1 MSVAHGEV
9 AHGPFSTEPDDAL
22 YPAMIRSILSVGGW
36 TLVSRV
42 TGFAR
47 DVVMAAVMGAGPIA
61 DAFVVAFRLPNHFRA
76 IFGEGAFNTAFVP
89 AYARLEEAGEA
100 GAAKRFADRVFTLM
114 LIVQVGLLALA
125 LPAMPWVVRALA
137 PGFSEDPER
146 FALAVA
152 LTRITF
158 PYLLF
163 MTLTTLFSG
172 VLNAHRR
179 FAAAAAAPILLNL
192 SMLAA
197 LALAFLFPNAAYA
210 AAWGVA
216 AAGLLEFAL
225 VWWDCRRHGV
235 APGLKG
241 PIVRDPDMLRFFKV
255 LGPAVIGSAGF
266 QIAAFADTIIA
277 SLLPVGAVSALYYA
291 DRLYQLPFGVIA
303 IAAGTVLLPE
313 MSRRI
318 AAGDVAGAH
327 AAQNRAA
334 GFSLALSAPF
344 AVAFLTLPGLIL
356 TALFQR
362 GAFTAE
368 DAQRAASVLAAY
380 GLALPAVV
388 LVRSAVAS
396 FYARQDTVTPLVASL
411 TGIAVNV
418 GLKLVLTGPYGVTG
432 LALAT
437 AVGQWINL
445 ILLYALALRR
455 GWSAPGRTL
464 GVTVAAV
471 AVGCAVLALL
481 ALYGL
486 PFAEALVPALPHF
499 REVAVLALLGSA
511 GAVGYAGT
519 VAAVLAGF
527 GVRLRRA

>member
-1 MSVAHGEV
+1 
-9 AHGPFSTEPDDAL
+9 
-22 YPAMIRSILSVGGW
+22 MIRSILSVGGW

-47 DVVMAAVMGAGPIA
+47 DVVMAAIMGAGPIA

-114 LIVQVGLLALA
+114 LVVQIVLLALA
-125 LPAMPWVVRALA
+125 WPAMPWVVKALA
-137 PGFSEDPER
+137 PGFSQDPQR
-146 FALAVA
+146 FDLAVS

-163 MTLTTLFSG
+163 MTLVTLFSG
-172 VLNAHRR
+172 VLNAHRK
-179 FAAAAAAPILLNL
+179 FAVAAGAPVLLNL
-192 SMLAA
+192 AMLAA
-197 LALAFLFPNAAYA
+197 LALVGLFPNAGYA
-210 AAWGVA
+210 AAWGVTVS
-216 AAGLLEFAL
+216 GVLQFAL
-225 VWWDCRRHGV
+225 VWWACRRGGY
-235 APGLKG
+235 APNTTRPTL
-241 PIVRDPDMLRFFKV
+241 RDPDMRRFFKV

-266 QIAAFADTIIA
+266 QIASFADTIIA
-277 SLLPVGAVSALYYA
+277 SFLPVGAVSALYYA

-313 MSRRI
+313 MSRRL
-318 AAGDVAGAH
+318 AAGDAAGAH

-344 AVAFLTLPGLIL
+344 MVAFLTLPGLIMA
-356 TALFQR
+356 ALFQR
-362 GAFTAE
+362 GAFSAE
-368 DAQRAASVLAAY
+368 DAARAASVLAAY
-380 GLALPAVV
+380 GISLPAVV

-418 GLKLVLTGPYGVTG
+418 LLKIVLTGPYGVTG

-445 ILLYALALRR
+445 ILLYGLAMRR
-455 GWSAPGRTL
+455 GWTAPGRTL
-464 GVTVAAV
+464 GVTVLGV
-471 AVGCAVLALL
+471 AIACVVLSLL
-481 ALYGL
+481 AVYGL
-486 PFAEALVPALPHF
+486 PFAEQIVPPLPHL
-499 REVAVLALLGSA
+499 REIAVLSVLGVAGAVAYAGTLVAVLAA
-511 GAVGYAGT
+511 
-519 VAAVLAGF
+519 F
-527 GVRLRRA
+527 GLRLKRA

>member
-1 MSVAHGEV
+1 
-9 AHGPFSTEPDDAL
+9 
-22 YPAMIRSILSVGGW
+22 MIRSILSVGGW
-36 TLVSRV
+36 TLISRV

-89 AYARLEEAGEA
+89 AYARLEEAGAA
-100 GAAKRFADRVFTLM
+100 GAAGRFADRVFTLM
-114 LIVQVGLLALA
+114 LIAQVVLLAFA
-125 LPAMPWVVRALA
+125 WPAMPWIVRALA
-137 PGFSEDPER
+137 PGFSEDAER

-163 MTLTTLFSG
+163 MTLVTLLSG

-179 FAAAAAAPILLNL
+179 FAAAAGAPVLLNAA
-192 SMLAA
+192 MLVA

-210 AAWGVA
+210 AAWGVTVS
-216 AAGLLEFAL
+216 GVLQFAL
-225 VWWDCRRHGV
+225 VWLACRRGGY
-235 APGLKG
+235 APAAARPSL
-241 PIVRDPDMLRFFKV
+241 RDPDMTRFFKV

-277 SLLPVGAVSALYYA
+277 SFLPVGAVSALYYA

-313 MSRRI
+313 MSRRL
-318 AAGDVAGAH
+318 AAGDEAGAH

-344 AVAFLTLPGLIL
+344 TVAFLTLPGLIM

-362 GAFTAE
+362 GAFSAE
-368 DAQRAASVLAAY
+368 DAARAASVLAAY

-418 GLKLVLTGPYGVTG
+418 ALKIVLTGPYGVTG

-437 AVGQWINL
+437 AIGQWINL
-445 ILLYALALRR
+445 VLLYGLALRR
-455 GWSAPGRTL
+455 GWTAPSRAL
-464 GVTVAAV
+464 GATVV
-471 AVGCAVLALL
+471 AVTLGCAVLAAL
-481 ALYGL
+481 AVYGL
-486 PFAEALVPALPHF
+486 PLVERAVPPLPHL
-499 REVAVLALLGSA
+499 RGIAVLALLGLA
-511 GAVGYAGT
+511 GTVGYAGT
-519 VAAVLAGF
+519 LVAVLAASGT
-527 GVRLRRA
+527 RLRRR

>member
-1 MSVAHGEV
+1 
-9 AHGPFSTEPDDAL
+9 
-22 YPAMIRSILSVGGW
+22 MIRSILSVGGW

-47 DVVMAAVMGAGPIA
+47 DVVMAAVMGAGPVA

-89 AYARLEEAGEA
+89 AYARLAEAGTE
-100 GAAKRFADRVFTLM
+100 GAAKSFSDRVFTLM
-114 LIVQVGLLALA
+114 LIVQLALLALA

-137 PGFSEDPER
+137 PGFAEDPER
-146 FALAVA
+146 FQLAVA

-163 MTLTTLFSG
+163 MTLVTLLSG

-210 AAWGVA
+210 AACGVA
-216 AAGLLEFAL
+216 VAGLFEFAL
-225 VWWDCRRHGV
+225 VWWDARGQRI
-235 APGLKG
+235 APGLRR
-241 PIVRDPDMLRFFKV
+241 PSFADSDMTRFFKV
-255 LGPAVIGSAGF
+255 LGPAVVGSAGF

-313 MSRRI
+313 MSRRL
-318 AAGDVAGAH
+318 AAGDEAGAH

-334 GFSLALSAPF
+334 GFSLTLSAPF
-344 AVAFLTLPGLIL
+344 TVAFLTIPGLIL

-368 DAQRAASVLAAY
+368 DAQRAAGVLTAY

-388 LVRSAVAS
+388 LMRSAVAS

-411 TGIAVNV
+411 SGIAANV
-418 GLKLVLTGPYGVTG
+418 ALKLVLTGPYGVTG

-445 ILLYALALRR
+445 GLLYGLALRR
-455 GWSAPGRTL
+455 GWTAPGRTL
-464 GVTVAAV
+464 GVTFLAV
-471 AVGCAVLALL
+471 VIACAVLALI

-486 PFAEALVPALPHF
+486 PFVESLVPALPRL
-499 REVAVLALLGSA
+499 RELAVLVAVGALGALGYGASLIAVLAA
-511 GAVGYAGT
+511 
-519 VAAVLAGF
+519 F
-527 GVRLRRA
+527 GVRLRRS

>member
-1 MSVAHGEV
+1 
-9 AHGPFSTEPDDAL
+9 
-22 YPAMIRSILSVGGW
+22 MIRSILSVGGW

-47 DVVMAAVMGAGPIA
+47 DVVMAAVMGAGPVA

-89 AYARLEEAGEA
+89 SYASLSEA
-100 GAAKRFADRVFTLM
+100 GATGAARLFSDRVFTLM
-114 LIVQVGLLALA
+114 LIVQLVLLNLA
-125 LPAMPWVVRALA
+125 LPLMPYVVQALA
-137 PGFSEDPER
+137 PGFEVGGER
-146 FALAVA
+146 FQLAVA

-163 MTLTTLFSG
+163 MTLVTLLSG
-172 VLNAHRR
+172 LLNANRR
-179 FAAAAAAPILLNL
+179 FAVAAGAPVLLNL
-192 SMLAA
+192 AMLAA
-197 LALAFLFPNAAYA
+197 LGVSFLFPNAAYA

-216 AAGLLEFAL
+216 VSGVLQFLLL
-225 VWWDCRRHGV
+225 WWGCRRAGV
-235 APGLKG
+235 MPELAVP
-241 PIVRDPDMLRFFKV
+241 RFDPAMKRFFTV

-277 SLLPVGAVSALYYA
+277 SWLPTGAVSALYYA

-344 AVAFLTLPGLIL
+344 TIAFLTIPGLIMA
-356 TALFQR
+356 ALFQR
-362 GAFTAE
+362 GEFSGEDTA
-368 DAQRAASVLAAY
+368 RAASVLAAY

-396 FYARQDTVTPLVASL
+396 FYARQDTKTPLWASL
-411 TGIAVNV
+411 TAIAVNV
-418 GLKLVLTGPYGVTG
+418 ALKLWLTGPYGVTG
-432 LALAT
+432 LAMAT
-437 AVGQWINL
+437 AVSQWVNL
-445 ILLYALALRR
+445 AILVGLALRR
-455 GWSAPGRTL
+455 GWTAPGRTL
-464 GVTVAAV
+464 GLTILGVLIA
-471 AVGCAVLALL
+471 CLALTGVALFGQTL
-481 ALYGL
+481 AN
-486 PFAEALVPALPHF
+486 ALVPSLPHG
-499 REVAVLALLGSA
+499 REIAVLGLLGIA
-511 GAVGYAGT
+511 GAAVYGGLLVG
-519 VAAVLAGF
+519 LLHLF
-527 GVRLRRA
+527 GLRLRRT

>member
-1 MSVAHGEV
+1 
-9 AHGPFSTEPDDAL
+9 
-22 YPAMIRSILSVGGW
+22 MIRSILSVGGW

-47 DVVMAAVMGAGPIA
+47 DVVMAAVMGAGPVA

-89 AYARLEEAGEA
+89 AYASRAEA
-100 GAAKRFADRVFTLM
+100 GAAGEARAFADRVFTLM
-114 LIVQVGLLALA
+114 LIVQAILVALA
-125 LPAMPWVVRALA
+125 LPLMPLVVRALA
-137 PGFSEDPER
+137 PGFAEDPAR
-146 FALAVA
+146 FDLAVA

-163 MTLTTLFSG
+163 MTLVTLLSG

-179 FAAAAAAPILLNL
+179 FAAAAGAPVLLNL
-192 SMLAA
+192 AMLAA
-197 LALAFLFPNAAYA
+197 LGLAFLFPNAAYA
-210 AAWGVA
+210 AAWGVVVS
-216 AAGLLEFAL
+216 GILQLAL
-225 VWWDCRRHGV
+225 VWWDCRRAGI
-235 APGLKG
+235 APHLAR
-241 PIVRDPDMLRFFKV
+241 PRLADPDMLRFFKV

-277 SLLPVGAVSALYYA
+277 SLLPTGAVSALYYA

-344 AVAFLTLPGLIL
+344 TVAFLTLPGLIMA
-356 TALFQR
+356 ALFQR
-362 GAFTAE
+362 GAFSAE
-368 DAQRAASVLAAY
+368 DAARAASVLAAY

-396 FYARQDTVTPLVASL
+396 FYSRQDTATPLIASL
-411 TGIAVNV
+411 TAIAVNV
-418 GLKLVLTGPYGVTG
+418 GLKILLTGPYGVTG

-437 AVGQWINL
+437 AVSQWVNL
-445 ILLYALALRR
+445 FLLVVLALRR
-455 GWSAPGRTL
+455 GWTAPGRGLLVTIL
-464 GVTVAAV
+464 GVVIACGGLSLV
-471 AVGCAVLALL
+471 

-486 PFAEALVPALPHF
+486 PLADRLVPPLPHL
-499 REVAVLALLGSA
+499 REVAVLALLG
-511 GAVGYAGT
+511 G
-519 VAAVLAGF
+519 AGF
-527 GVRLRRA
+527 ALYGLILLGTLRLFGLRLRRA

>member
-1 MSVAHGEV
+1 
-9 AHGPFSTEPDDAL
+9 
-22 YPAMIRSILSVGGW
+22 MIRAILSVGGW

-47 DVVMAAVMGAGPIA
+47 DVAMAAIMGAGPIA

-89 AYARLEEAGEA
+89 AYAGLEEAGDAGEA
-100 GAAKRFADRVFTLM
+100 RRFADRVFTLM
-114 LIVQVGLLALA
+114 LIVQLVLLNLA
-125 LPAMPWVVRALA
+125 LPLMPWVVHALA
-137 PGFSEDPER
+137 PGFSEDGER
-146 FALAVA
+146 FRLAVI

-163 MTLTTLFSG
+163 MTLVTLLSG
-172 VLNAHRR
+172 ILNAHRR
-179 FAAAAAAPILLNL
+179 FAVAAGAPVLLNL
-192 SMLAA
+192 AMLAA
-197 LALAFLFPNAAYA
+197 LALAVLFPNAAYA

-216 AAGLLEFAL
+216 VSGVLQFGLL
-225 VWWDCRRHGV
+225 WWGCRRAGV
-235 APGLKG
+235 MPGLAV
-241 PIVRDPDMLRFFKV
+241 PRLDPALRRFFRV

-277 SLLPVGAVSALYYA
+277 SWLPAGAVSALYYA

-318 AAGDVAGAH
+318 ASGDVAGAH

-344 AVAFLTLPGLIL
+344 TVAFLTIPGLIMA
-356 TALFQR
+356 ALFQR
-362 GAFTAE
+362 GAFGAD
-368 DAQRAASVLAAY
+368 DAARAASVLAAY

-396 FYARQDTVTPLVASL
+396 FYARQDTTTPLWASL
-411 TGIAVNV
+411 SAIAVNV
-418 GLKLVLTGPYGVTG
+418 ALKLWLTGPYGVTG

-437 AVGQWINL
+437 AVSQWVNL
-445 ILLYALALRR
+445 VVLVVLARRR
-455 GWSAPGRTL
+455 GWTAPGRTL
-464 GVTVAAV
+464 GLTALGV
-471 AVGCAVLALL
+471 VLACAALAGV
-481 ALYGL
+481 ALYGR
-486 PFAEALVPALPHF
+486 PLVEGAVPVLPHG
-499 REVAVLALLGSA
+499 REVAVLGLLGLA
-511 GAVGYAGT
+511 GAAAYGGVLVG
-519 VAAVLAGF
+519 LLHLF
-527 GVRLRRA
+527 GLRLRRA

>member
-1 MSVAHGEV
+1 
-9 AHGPFSTEPDDAL
+9 
-22 YPAMIRSILSVGGW
+22 MIRAILSVGGW

-47 DVVMAAVMGAGPIA
+47 DVVMAAIMGAGPIA

-89 AYARLEEAGEA
+89 AYARLEEAGAA
-100 GAAKRFADRVFTLM
+100 GAAKAFADRVFTLM
-114 LIVQVGLLALA
+114 LIVQVLLLALA
-125 LPAMPWVVRALA
+125 WPAMPWVVKALA
-137 PGFSEDPER
+137 PGFSDDPAR
-146 FALAVA
+146 FDLAVS

-163 MTLTTLFSG
+163 MTLVTLFSG

-179 FAAAAAAPILLNL
+179 FAVAAGAPVLLNL
-192 SMLAA
+192 AMLVA

-210 AAWGVA
+210 AAWGVTVS
-216 AAGLLEFAL
+216 GVLQFAL
-225 VWWDCRRHGV
+225 VWWACRRGGF
-235 APGLKG
+235 APGPTRPTL
-241 PIVRDPDMLRFFKV
+241 RDPDMRRFFKV

-266 QIAAFADTIIA
+266 QIASFADTIIA
-277 SLLPVGAVSALYYA
+277 SFLPVGAVSALYYA

-313 MSRRI
+313 MSRRL
-318 AAGDVAGAH
+318 AAGDAVGAH

-344 AVAFLTLPGLIL
+344 TVAFLTLPGLIMA
-356 TALFQR
+356 ALFQR
-362 GAFTAE
+362 GAFSAE
-368 DAQRAASVLAAY
+368 DAARSASVLAAY

-418 GLKLVLTGPYGVTG
+418 LLKLVLTGPYGVTG

-445 ILLYALALRR
+445 VLLYGLALRR
-455 GWSAPGRTL
+455 GWTAPGRTL
-464 GVTVAAV
+464 GVTVLGVTIA
-471 AVGCAVLALL
+471 CIVLALL
-481 ALYGL
+481 AVYGL
-486 PFAEALVPALPHF
+486 PFADSVVPALPHL
-499 REVAVLALLGSA
+499 REIAVLAVLGTA
-511 GAVGYAGT
+511 GAIAYGGT
-519 VAAVLAGF
+519 LAAVLAAC

>member
-1 MSVAHGEV
+1 
-9 AHGPFSTEPDDAL
+9 
-22 YPAMIRSILSVGGW
+22 MIRSILSVGGW

-47 DVVMAAVMGAGPIA
+47 DVVMAAVLGAGPVA

-89 AYARLEEAGEA
+89 AYAGLSETGED
-100 GAAKRFADRVFTLM
+100 GAAKRFATRIFTLM
-114 LIVQVGLLALA
+114 LFTQIVLLALA

-137 PGFSEDPER
+137 PGFSDDPER
-146 FALAVA
+146 FTLAVS

-163 MTLTTLFSG
+163 MTLVTLLSG
-172 VLNAHRR
+172 ILNAHRR
-179 FAAAAAAPILLNL
+179 FAVAAGAPVLLNL

-197 LALAFLFPNAAYA
+197 LALAGFFPNAAYA
-210 AAWGVA
+210 AAWGVSVS
-216 AAGLLEFAL
+216 GVLQFGL
-225 VWWDCRRHGV
+225 VWLACRRV
-235 APGLKG
+235 DIAPGLG
-241 PIVRDPDMLRFFKV
+241 APSLRDPAMVRFFKV

-266 QIAAFADTIIA
+266 QIASFADTIIA
-277 SLLPVGAVSALYYA
+277 SFLPTGAVSALYYA

-318 AAGDVAGAH
+318 AKGDVAGAH
-327 AAQNRAA
+327 TAQNRAA

-344 AVAFLTLPGLIL
+344 TIAFLTLPGLMM

-362 GAFTAE
+362 GAFNAE
-368 DAQRAASVLAAY
+368 DAARAASVLAAY

-396 FYARQDTVTPLVASL
+396 FYARQDTMTPLIASL
-411 TGIAVNV
+411 ASIALNV
-418 GLKLVLTGPYGVTG
+418 ALKIVLTGPYGVTG

-437 AVGQWINL
+437 AIGQWLNL
-445 ILLYALALRR
+445 VLLVGLAWRR
-455 GWSAPGRTL
+455 GWTAPSRGL
-464 GVTVAAV
+464 GITVIGVIVACAA
-471 AVGCAVLALL
+471 LA
-481 ALYGL
+481 ATAIYGL
-486 PFAEALVPALPHF
+486 PVVENLVPAMPHL
-499 REVAVLALLGSA
+499 RGIAVLGLLGLA
-511 GAVGYAGT
+511 GALVYAILLLGT
-519 VAAVLAGF
+519 LRAF
-527 GVRLRRA
+527 GLRLRRA

>member
-1 MSVAHGEV
+1 
-9 AHGPFSTEPDDAL
+9 
-22 YPAMIRSILSVGGW
+22 MIRAILSVGGW

-47 DVVMAAVMGAGPIA
+47 DVVMAAIMGAGPIA

-89 AYARLEEAGEA
+89 AYARLEEAGAA
-100 GAAKRFADRVFTLM
+100 GAAKAFADRVFTLM
-114 LIVQVGLLALA
+114 LIVQVLLLALA
-125 LPAMPWVVRALA
+125 WPAMPWVVRSLA
-137 PGFSEDPER
+137 PGFSDDPTR
-146 FALAVA
+146 FDLAVS

-163 MTLTTLFSG
+163 MTLVTLFSG

-179 FAAAAAAPILLNL
+179 FAVAAGAPVLLNL
-192 SMLAA
+192 AMLVA

-210 AAWGVA
+210 AAWGVTVS
-216 AAGLLEFAL
+216 GVLQFAL
-225 VWWDCRRHGV
+225 VWWACRRGGF
-235 APGLKG
+235 APGPTRPTL
-241 PIVRDPDMLRFFKV
+241 RDPDMRRFFKV

-266 QIAAFADTIIA
+266 QIASFADTIIA
-277 SLLPVGAVSALYYA
+277 SFLPVGAVSALYYA

-313 MSRRI
+313 MSRRL
-318 AAGDVAGAH
+318 AAGDAVGAH

-344 AVAFLTLPGLIL
+344 TVAFLTLPGLIMA
-356 TALFQR
+356 ALFQR
-362 GAFTAE
+362 GAFSAE
-368 DAQRAASVLAAY
+368 DAARSASVLAAY

-418 GLKLVLTGPYGVTG
+418 LLKLVLTGPYGVTG

-445 ILLYALALRR
+445 VLLYGLALRR
-455 GWSAPGRTL
+455 GWTAPGRTL
-464 GVTVAAV
+464 GVTVLGVTIA
-471 AVGCAVLALL
+471 CIVLALL
-481 ALYGL
+481 AVYGL
-486 PFAEALVPALPHF
+486 PFADGVVPALPHL
-499 REVAVLALLGSA
+499 REIAVLAVLGTA
-511 GAVGYAGT
+511 GAIAYGGT
-519 VAAVLAGF
+519 LAAVLAAC

>member
-1 MSVAHGEV
+1 
-9 AHGPFSTEPDDAL
+9 
-22 YPAMIRSILSVGGW
+22 MIRAILSVGGW

-47 DVVMAAVMGAGPIA
+47 DVVMAAMVGAGPVA

-89 AYARLEEAGEA
+89 AYARLSEA
-100 GAAKRFADRVFTLM
+100 GAEGEARAFCDRVFTLM
-114 LIVQVGLLALA
+114 LIVQVVLLALA
-125 LPAMPWVVRALA
+125 LPAMPLVVRALA

-146 FALAVA
+146 FGLAVA

-163 MTLTTLFSG
+163 MTLVTLLSG

-179 FAAAAAAPILLNL
+179 FAVAAGAPVLLNL
-192 SMLAA
+192 AMLAA
-197 LALAFLFPNAAYA
+197 LALNWLFPSAAHA

-216 AAGLLEFAL
+216 VSGLLQFGL
-225 VWWDCRRHGV
+225 LWWACRRQGV
-235 APGLKG
+235 MPGLTR
-241 PIVRDPDMLRFFKV
+241 PTLAEPAMTRFFKV

-277 SLLPVGAVSALYYA
+277 SFLPTGAVSALYYA

-313 MSRRI
+313 MSRRL
-318 AAGDVAGAH
+318 AAGDAAGAH

-344 AVAFLTLPGLIL
+344 AVAFLAIPLPIVA
-356 TALFQR
+356 ALFQR
-362 GAFTAE
+362 GAFGAE
-368 DAQRAASVLAAY
+368 DAARAASVLAAY
-380 GLALPAVV
+380 GIALPAVV

-396 FYARQDTVTPLVASL
+396 FYARQDTTTPLYASL
-411 TGIAVNV
+411 TAIAVNV
-418 GLKLVLTGPYGVTG
+418 ALKLVLTGRYGVTG

-437 AVGQWINL
+437 AISQWLNL
-445 ILLYALALRR
+445 LVLVALAWRR
-455 GWSAPGRTL
+455 GWTAPSRSLGITML
-464 GVTVAAV
+464 GVAVACAGLYAVAAF
-471 AVGCAVLALL
+471 
-481 ALYGL
+481 GL
-486 PFAEALVPALPHF
+486 PLAEAAMPALPHL
-499 REVAVLALLGSA
+499 REVAVLALLGGA
-511 GAVGYAGT
+511 GAVVYGL
-519 VAAVLAGF
+519 VLLGVLGAF
-527 GVRLRRA
+527 GLRLRRA

>member
-1 MSVAHGEV
+1 V
-9 AHGPFSTEPDDAL
+9 
-22 YPAMIRSILSVGGW
+22 IRSILSVGGW
-36 TLVSRV
+36 TLVSRA

-89 AYARLEEAGEA
+89 AYAGLAEA
-100 GAAKRFADRVFTLM
+100 GAPGAARAFADRVFSLM
-114 LIVQVGLLALA
+114 LGVQIVLLALA
-125 LPAMPWVVRALA
+125 LPLMPLVVRALA

-146 FALAVA
+146 FGLAVS

-163 MTLTTLFSG
+163 MTLVTLTSG

-179 FAAAAAAPILLNL
+179 FAAAAGAPVLLNL
-192 SMLAA
+192 AMLAA

-216 AAGLLEFAL
+216 VSGVLQFGL
-225 VWWDCRRHGV
+225 VWWDARRAGV
-235 APGLKG
+235 APGLAR
-241 PIVRDPDMLRFFKV
+241 PFLRDPAMRRFFRV

-266 QIAAFADTIIA
+266 QIAIFADTIIA

-291 DRLYQLPFGVIA
+291 DRLYQLPLGVIG

-327 AAQNRAA
+327 AAQNRSA

-344 AVAFLTLPGLIL
+344 TVAFLTLPGLIMA
-356 TALFQR
+356 ALFQR
-362 GAFTAE
+362 GAFGAE
-368 DAQRAASVLAAY
+368 DAARAAAVLAAY

-396 FYARQDTVTPLVASL
+396 FYARQDTKTPLWASL
-411 TGIAVNV
+411 TAILVNV
-418 GLKLVLTGPYGVTG
+418 ALKLVLTGPYGVTG

-437 AVGQWINL
+437 AISQWVNL
-445 ILLYALALRR
+445 ALLVALARRR
-455 GWSAPGRTL
+455 GWTAPGRSLGLTVL
-464 GVTVAAV
+464 GVALACAGLAGV
-471 AVGCAVLALL
+471 AV
-481 ALYGL
+481 YGV
-486 PFAEALVPALPHF
+486 PVVDRLVPALPHG
-499 REVAVLALLGSA
+499 REIAVLGLLGLAGAAVYGALLLG
-511 GAVGYAGT
+511 
-519 VAAVLAGF
+519 LLHLF
-527 GVRLRRA
+527 GLRLRRR